1 MSGAAATGGEEMVF
15 NAEDRRV
22 RVLNPR
28 KSPAGGHP
36 VHASI
41 FQVRSACKTCKQ
53 VAPATCFMVEQLNK
67 GRDHPCYYFTTAA
80 HVLCCSDCGEY
91 CWIQIVYEW
100 DPKKPKPSSTFLPD
114 ETFVEENNDRGWL
127 RVPEDYVKNC
137 GEGKGDWD
145 RYLYDYGIIALRKD
159 NLEQRLKDELDKLSG
174 ENAMVRKPMAQQP
187 RMESVDQAFLCGF
200 PGEVKKEAV
209 RGHMYWM
216 PVDKAKK
223 AEPLLDDIGFK
234 KRSGQERE
242 TSALFAMPQRHTN
255 DGDGDGNNKSSS
267 NQDLVVKRLYRHY
280 IDSSGGQSGSPVYSY
295 DDEEDEYI
303 VYGIHAGYWRFEDAK
318 SNLYCNVAVRMQ
330 EVYKDMSEWIKGKED
345 DKHTAKPAQKHS
357 TEGFVE
363 KKQRSYLF
371 GTGIEGMK
379 NSKPGTEDVGK
390 PDEDPTTALP
400 VDSPLGPIGSKRLK
414 DIDDPKKFAKS
425 LQDFVDKNER
435 KDFGR
440 KAVEAVDP
448 SRKNNS
454 PNVLRDFHQLK
465 EDSIDGPWK
474 GQENFMCIIY
484 YLIVKK
490 REMTIH
496 ALFEMLT
503 PCAPQNTGRIK
514 KELMAASYE

>member
-28 KSPAGGHP
+28 KPPAGGHP

-67 GRDHPCYYFTTAA
+67 GAHPCYYFTTAA
-80 HVLCCSDCGEY
+80 HVICCSDCGEY

-100 DPKKPKPSSTFLPD
+100 DPKFPEPSSTFLPD
-114 ETFVEENNDRGWL
+114 KTFVEENNDRGWL
-127 RVPEDYVKNC
+127 RVPEDYIKNC
-137 GEGKGDWD
+137 GKGKEDWD
-145 RYLYDYGIIALRKD
+145 RYLYDYGVIALRKD
-159 NLEQRLKDELDKLSG
+159 NLEKGLKNELAMLSG
-174 ENAMVRKPMAQQP
+174 ENAMVRKPRAQKA

-223 AEPLLDDIGFK
+223 AEPLLDAIGFQ
-234 KRSGQERE
+234 KRRGQERE

-267 NQDLVVKRLYRHY
+267 NQELVVQRLYRHY

-400 VDSPLGPIGSKRLK
+400 VASPLGPIGSKRLK
-414 DIDDPKKFAKS
+414 DIDNHTTFAQS
-425 LQDFVDKNER
+425 LQPFFDKKEKR
-435 KDFGR
+435 DLGR

-448 SRKNNS
+448 DLKNDS
-454 PNVLRDFHQLK
+454 YVVLEQFHDDHEGRL
-465 EDSIDGPWK
+465 DGGKVK
-474 GQENFMCIIY
+474 GQDNLMCIIY
-484 YLIVKK
+484 YLIVNKT
-490 REMTIH
+490 EMTIP

-503 PCAPQNTGRIK
+503 PCASQNTEKIK
-514 KELMAASYE
+514 KKLMAASYN

>member
-1 MSGAAATGGEEMVF
+1 MSGAAATGGEEKVF

-28 KSPAGGHP
+28 KTPAGAGGHP

-41 FQVRSACKTCKQ
+41 FQVRSACQACNQ

-67 GRDHPCYYFTTAA
+67 GAHPCYYFTTAA
-80 HVLCCSDCGEY
+80 HVICCSDCGEY

-100 DPKKPKPSSTFLPD
+100 DPKDSKPSSTFLPD

-174 ENAMVRKPMAQQP
+174 ANAMVRKPMAQQP

-223 AEPLLDDIGFK
+223 AEPLLHDIGFK
-234 KRSGQERE
+234 KRRGQERE

-280 IDSSGGQSGSPVYSY
+280 IESSGGQSGSPIYSY
-295 DDEEDEYI
+295 NDEEKEYV
-303 VYGIHAGYWRFEDAK
+303 VYGIHAGYWRFDDAK
-318 SNLYCNVAVRMQ
+318 SNLYCNVAVRIQ
-330 EVYKDMSEWIKGKED
+330 EVYKDMSEWIERKEA

-357 TEGFVE
+357 TE
-363 KKQRSYLF
+363 
-371 GTGIEGMK
+371 
-379 NSKPGTEDVGK
+379 SKVHSVRHE
-390 PDEDPTTALP
+390 TTA
-400 VDSPLGPIGSKRLK
+400 K
-414 DIDDPKKFAKS
+414 
-425 LQDFVDKNER
+425 
-435 KDFGR
+435 
-440 KAVEAVDP
+440 
-448 SRKNNS
+448 
-454 PNVLRDFHQLK
+454 
-465 EDSIDGPWK
+465 
-474 GQENFMCIIY
+474 
-484 YLIVKK
+484 
-490 REMTIH
+490 
-496 ALFEMLT
+496 
-503 PCAPQNTGRIK
+503 
-514 KELMAASYE
+514 

>member
-28 KSPAGGHP
+28 KTPAGAGGHP

-41 FQVRSACKTCKQ
+41 FQVRSACKSCHPDGKIL
-53 VAPATCFMVEQLNK
+53 VGYGTCFMVEQLNK
-67 GRDHPCYYFTTAA
+67 AKGSDPPCYYFTTAA
-80 HVLCCSDCGEY
+80 HVICCSDCGEY

-100 DPKKPKPSSTFLPD
+100 DPKDSEPRSTFLPD

-127 RVPEDYVKNC
+127 RVPEDYIKNC
-137 GEGKGDWD
+137 GKGKEDWD

-159 NLEQRLKDELDKLSG
+159 NLEKGLKDELAMLSG
-174 ENAMVRKPMAQQP
+174 ENAMVRKPRAQKA

-200 PGEVKKEAV
+200 PGEVKKEEV

-223 AEPLLDDIGFK
+223 AEPLLDDIGFQ
-234 KRSGQERE
+234 KRRGQERE

-255 DGDGDGNNKSSS
+255 DG
-267 NQDLVVKRLYRHY
+267 
-280 IDSSGGQSGSPVYSY
+280 
-295 DDEEDEYI
+295 EEDEYI

-318 SNLYCNVAVRMQ
+318 SNLYCNVAVRIQ

-363 KKQRSYLF
+363 KKQPSYLF

-379 NSKPGTEDVGK
+379 KSKPGTEDVGK

-400 VDSPLGPIGSKRLK
+400 VASPLGPIGSKRLK
-414 DIDDPKKFAKS
+414 DIDNRTKFVQS
-425 LQDFVDKNER
+425 LQDFFNKTEKRRLRTTEQCREVTMATTQVHYAKVTR
-435 KDFGR
+435 CLR
-440 KAVEAVDP
+440 H
-448 SRKNNS
+448 SRLLRF
-454 PNVLRDFHQLK
+454 VLAKLRAALL
-465 EDSIDGPWK
+465 
-474 GQENFMCIIY
+474 CITLHY
-484 YLIVKK
+484 S
-490 REMTIH
+490 
-496 ALFEMLT
+496 ALL
-503 PCAPQNTGRIK
+503 
-514 KELMAASYE
+514 

>member
-28 KSPAGGHP
+28 KTPAGAGGHP

-41 FQVRSACKTCKQ
+41 FQVRSACNFACNE
-53 VAPATCFMVEQLNK
+53 VATGTCFMVEQLNK
-67 GRDHPCYYFTTAA
+67 AKGSDPPCYYFTTAA
-80 HVLCCSDCGEY
+80 HVICCSDCGEY

-100 DPKKPKPSSTFLPD
+100 DPKDSEPRSTFLPD

-127 RVPEDYVKNC
+127 RVPEDYIKNC
-137 GEGKGDWD
+137 GKGKEDWD

-159 NLEQRLKDELDKLSG
+159 NLEKGLKDELAMLSG
-174 ENAMVRKPMAQQP
+174 ENAMVRKPRAQKA

-200 PGEVKKEAV
+200 PGEVKKEEV

-223 AEPLLDDIGFK
+223 AEPLLDDIGFQ
-234 KRSGQERE
+234 KRRGQERE

-255 DGDGDGNNKSSS
+255 DG
-267 NQDLVVKRLYRHY
+267 
-280 IDSSGGQSGSPVYSY
+280 
-295 DDEEDEYI
+295 EEDEYI

-318 SNLYCNVAVRMQ
+318 SNLYCNVAVRIQ

-363 KKQRSYLF
+363 KKQPSYLF

-379 NSKPGTEDVGK
+379 KSKPGTEDVGK

-400 VDSPLGPIGSKRLK
+400 VASPLGPIGSKRLK
-414 DIDDPKKFAKS
+414 DIDNRTKFVQS
-425 LQDFVDKNER
+425 LQDFFNKTEKRRLRTTEQCREVTMATTQVHYAKVTR
-435 KDFGR
+435 CLR
-440 KAVEAVDP
+440 H
-448 SRKNNS
+448 SRLLRF
-454 PNVLRDFHQLK
+454 VLAKLRAALL
-465 EDSIDGPWK
+465 
-474 GQENFMCIIY
+474 CITLHY
-484 YLIVKK
+484 S
-490 REMTIH
+490 
-496 ALFEMLT
+496 ALL
-503 PCAPQNTGRIK
+503 
-514 KELMAASYE
+514 

>member
-1 MSGAAATGGEEMVF
+1 MSGAAATGGEEKVF

-28 KSPAGGHP
+28 KPPAGGHP

-41 FQVRSACKTCKQ
+41 FQVRSVCMCGIGSG
-53 VAPATCFMVEQLNK
+53 TCFMVEQLNK
-67 GRDHPCYYFTTAA
+67 GSDPPCYYFTTAA
-80 HVLCCSDCGEY
+80 HVIFCSDCGEY

-127 RVPEDYVKNC
+127 RVPEDYKTNC
-137 GEGKGDWD
+137 GEGKEVWD

-159 NLEQRLKDELDKLSG
+159 NLEKGLKKELDELSD
-174 ENAMVRKPMAQQP
+174 AMLRKPMAQLS
-187 RMESVDQAFLCGF
+187 RMEFVDQAFLCGF
-200 PGEVKKEAV
+200 PVAVKGEKV

-234 KRSGQERE
+234 KRRAQERA
-242 TSALFAMPQRHTN
+242 TSALFAMPQRHMS

-267 NQDLVVKRLYRHY
+267 HQDLVVKRLYRHY

-295 DDEEDEYI
+295 NDEDGEYV
-303 VYGIHAGYWRFEDAK
+303 VYGIHAGCWRFDGAEK
-318 SNLYCNVAVRMQ
+318 SLYCNVAVRIQ
-330 EVYKDMSEWIKGKED
+330 EVYKDMSEWIKLKEA
-345 DKHTAKPAQKHS
+345 DKHTAPPAQTHS

-363 KKQRSYLF
+363 KKQPPCLLF
-371 GTGIEGMK
+371 GTGIPGMK
-379 NSKPGTEDVGK
+379 KLKPGTEDAGE
-390 PDEDPTTALP
+390 PDKDPTTALP

-414 DIDDPKKFAKS
+414 DIDDHTQFAQS
-425 LQDFVDKNER
+425 LQDLFNKTEKR
-435 KDFGR
+435 GFGR
-440 KAVEAVDP
+440 KAVEAVEP

-454 PNVLRDFHQLK
+454 PNVLSGFYDENK
-465 EDSIDGPWK
+465 ESINGPGE
-474 GQENFMCIIY
+474 GQENLMCIIY

-496 ALFEMLT
+496 ALFEMLRA
-503 PCAPQNTGRIK
+503 CAPQNTDAIK
-514 KELMAASYE
+514 KELMEASYN